1 MQTDIINQPI
11 FWAVPAASV
20 VALAFAAHFY
30 RRMKQ
35 CDEGTPTMREIARH
49 VRSGAMAYLKQQ
61 YKIVGIVFVA
71 LAILFAVLAVNGLQ
85 NPVVPVAFLTGG
97 FFSGLAGF
105 FGMKTATYA
114 SARTANAA
122 STCASR
128 VRCSSRGRSCES
140 AWNRAVCG
148 SASADDS
155 ASRVNNR
162 STSVRSANANISSLV
177 EK

>member
-1 MQTDIINQPI
+1 
-11 FWAVPAASV
+11 
-20 VALAFAAHFY
+20 
-30 RRMKQ
+30 
-35 CDEGTPTMREIARH
+35 MREIARH

-122 STCASR
+122 A
-128 VRCSSRGRSCES
+128 
-140 AWNRAVCG
+140 RA
-148 SASADDS
+148 
-155 ASRVNNR
+155 R
-162 STSVRSANANISSLV
+162 
-177 EK
+177 